1 MPLTGLP
8 ELALIRPGRLHE
20 AAGPARRAF
29 AAALAGR
36 LDGPVLWVA
45 ERRDREMLC
54 PQGIAPFLDPA
65 RLLLARPAGARAVL
79 QVAEEGLRSGAA
91 PLVVAELAEAPD
103 LTASR
108 RLQIA
113 ADAGGGRGL
122 CLVPEAGLRPNAAET
137 RWLCAPLPGA
147 PARQRWELAKNK
159 RGRLGTWE
167 VAWRARSPL
176 PEASRQTGTAP
187 PPGRESLRAAGA

>member
-1 MPLTGLP
+1 MPLAGLP
-8 ELALIRPGRLHE
+8 ELALIRPGRVHE

-45 ERRDREMLC
+45 ERRGGETLC
-54 PQGIAPFLDPA
+54 PQGLAPFLDPA
-65 RLLLARPAGARAVL
+65 RLILARPAGVRAVL
-79 QVAEEGLRSGAA
+79 QVAEEALRSGATA
-91 PLVVAELAEAPD
+91 LVVAELAEAPD

-108 RLQIA
+108 RLQLA

-137 RWLCAPLPGA
+137 RWLCTPLPGA

-167 VAWRARSPL
+167 VAWETPAAPR
-176 PEASRQTGTAP
+176 EASRRAGSAS
-187 PPGRESLRAAGA
+187 PGLASLHAAGA